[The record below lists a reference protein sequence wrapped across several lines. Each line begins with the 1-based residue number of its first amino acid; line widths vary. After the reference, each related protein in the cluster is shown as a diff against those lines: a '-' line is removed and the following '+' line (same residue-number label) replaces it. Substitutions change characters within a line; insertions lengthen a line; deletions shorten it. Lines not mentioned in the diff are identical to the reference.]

1 MIKNILKIRSLR
13 KFFILML
20 TAFALLSMLV
30 TAAFFYLRTSNILTE
45 QVRRDAATVLAQ
57 VNSSVRTEVNQVD
70 ATFPMFVANP
80 TIRDYI
86 EPTSAAFD
94 SSAVQKRVDIE
105 RQMSYLLINTYLW
118 DEKYINSV
126 YLFDSQ
132 GETYSVLKTY
142 AGTSVLTENL
152 KIVEALD
159 HAQPS
164 LQIVPIGGDGK
175 IIAFVRNIYS
185 INDGSYI
192 ATIVINVNE
201 AAFRAAYSANFS
213 PDTLIALVDSQN
225 QLLSSQGKSD
235 TVRTLLATSE
245 AAVLD
250 STPTLI
256 PVQGKS
262 WFTASEILEN
272 TNIRSYVALS
282 RNSMYAGLNQTL
294 QSFLPLFFVLAAAV
308 LIVAILVSALVTR
321 PIHTM
326 MQRVRAISGG
336 EDATEIPAGMYTEF
350 NELAIAL
357 NEMLGRLN
365 GYYQDLYEEELLL
378 KNAQIKALR
387 TQINPHFLFNV
398 LDTISWKAQLS
409 GDEEVAKLTVTLG
422 DLLRSS
428 VLNEDTDEVQLRE
441 ELENV
446 RFYLYLQKAR
456 FEERFEVDINIKGNA
471 LLDSIVPRLS
481 IQPLVEN
488 AIVHGLERK
497 AGQGHLHILAFQKD
511 ACLKLIVEDDGVGFN
526 TTELGRKEE
535 KQDRHTHIGV
545 HNLNRRIALLY
556 GKDYGLQIVS
566 EPGHGTRAIM
576 MLPLKFGR

>member
-45 QVRRDAATVLAQ
+45 QVRRDTATVLAQ

-132 GETYSVLKTY
+132 GETYSVSKTY
-142 AGTSVLTENL
+142 GGTSVLTENL
-152 KIVEALD
+152 KIAEALD
-159 HAQPS
+159 HTQPS
-164 LQIVPIGGDGK
+164 LQIVPIGGDGR
-175 IIAFVRNIYS
+175 IIAFMRNIYS

-213 PDTLIALVDSQN
+213 SDTLIALVDSQN
-225 QLLSSQGKSD
+225 QLLSCQGKSD
-235 TVRTLLATSE
+235 TVRALLATSE

-272 TNIRSYVALS
+272 TYIRSYVALS

-428 VLNEDTDEVQLRE
+428 VLNEDTDEVRLRE

-456 FEERFEVDINIKGNA
+456 FEERFKVDINIKDNA

-526 TTELGRKEE
+526 TTELGPKEE

-576 MLPLKFGR
+576 ILPLKFGR